1 MKKWHV
7 LVAAVALGAAGVWFL
22 TRSPDRE
29 EKATSASDPELPED
43 RRPDDPAP
51 TAEPPGASA
60 TVGAADGAPTDQ
72 AGDDR
77 SSMSEG
83 QQVESAVVD
92 KAPAVAEERKANPRE
107 QSHGDAEIAKRVLRY
122 KDTKIPIK
130 KRLQEIKDLGRDNT
144 EESTR
149 LLMALGNEYIY
160 VNFAA
165 VEALG
170 YSKQPNVPSYL
181 KAKLREKDPRLV
193 KSAVT
198 ALVMIEGEDAIPIVA
213 DVLDKNHVRDDGY
226 VDLICTACVKALAS
240 TKSRNAVPV
249 LAGELEQ
256 AIPDDLYYDYGSAVV
271 EAIRQIGD
279 VSGRPALQ
287 GYVKKLE
294 KAREAESDNPMAV
307 EYFEGKIAETL
318 KAKDALPE
326 AQQTDI

>member
-7 LVAAVALGAAGVWFL
+7 LVAAIALGAAGVWFL

-29 EKATSASDPELPED
+29 EKTTSVCERGFPED
-43 RRPDDPAP
+43 RQGDHPIVGG
-51 TAEPPGASA
+51 EPSDASA
-60 TVGAADGAPTDQ
+60 QVDASTDAQARGREDAA
-72 AGDDR
+72 
-77 SSMSEG
+77 
-83 QQVESAVVD
+83 SARKEPKTEPAIVD
-92 KAPAVAEERKANPRE
+92 SPPDVAEKQRVTPLEKSP
-107 QSHGDAEIAKRVLRY
+107 GDTEIAKGVLRY

-130 KRLQEIKDLGRDNT
+130 KRLQEIKDLGRDGT
-144 EESTR
+144 AESTR
-149 LLMALGNEYIY
+149 LLMALGDEYIY